1 MCACIFLQDERGAVV
16 LSGCGTSGRLGFIT
30 AVSFKYFQPWYYFG
44 SFSLPPL
51 RLHHHTHTLSCVQR
65 SFNQLFP
72 GKFHYTIAGGDRALL
87 LSTEAPEDSWQTGV
101 DDLEKV
107 GSTQF
112 LTWFIFFSW
121 FIKFLTLGCCFVW
134 ACSIYRNFLWTV
146 SEWNYSINSNMIM
159 FHDVTIFR
167 LHTLL
172 ASWITAWSTWINSFL
187 CC

>member
-1 MCACIFLQDERGAVV
+1 MYDFGSSIEALSVVAAGVLKVRLYIIYSFLCVCMFLQDERGAVV

-112 LTWFIFFSW
+112 LT
-121 FIKFLTLGCCFVW
+121 
-134 ACSIYRNFLWTV
+134 
-146 SEWNYSINSNMIM
+146 
-159 FHDVTIFR
+159 
-167 LHTLL
+167 
-172 ASWITAWSTWINSFL
+172 
-187 CC
+187 